1 MTLSS
6 LQSLFPGDVAVV
18 TVTPGMVLGALHPAE
33 EVHVRN
39 AVPKR
44 RREFTAGRHCAR
56 EALARLGIHGVAIP
70 AGPDRAPEWPDGITG
85 SISHCDSLC
94 AAVAARVGRIVSLGL
109 DIESVEPLSRELVS
123 LVGTCAEIEEW
134 DRASGEL
141 ALDPAKLAFCAK
153 ESVYKADYPLTK
165 RFLDFHDVEVAFD
178 FERETFIARI
188 GGVRSLHGCYG
199 TDGKHVFARVLVTAP
214 MPT

>member
-1 MTLSS
+1 M
-6 LQSLFPGDVAVV
+6 
-18 TVTPGMVLGALHPAE
+18 
-33 EVHVRN
+33 
-39 AVPKR
+39 K
-44 RREFTAGRHCAR
+44 
-56 EALARLGIHGVAIP
+56 
-70 AGPDRAPEWPDGITG
+70 
-85 SISHCDSLC
+85 
-94 AAVAARVGRIVSLGL
+94 
-109 DIESVEPLSRELVS
+109 VE
-123 LVGTCAEIEEW
+123 GAEIEEW

-199 TDGKHVFARVLVTAP
+199 TDASTAARPRPPCPLADGPECDRARRVRQPVECADHGHAPAASHCREKISRMFAWELAETTPPPAMKIRLWNRTG
-214 MPT
+214 